1 MDVFKSSV
9 TQSLIWIGTYQQ
21 PLKLGFAFAATF
33 FFSKAADLRLAVEDK
48 WNYLH
53 ALRIMN
59 SDNLAQMHLTADVLK
74 RARTD
79 NNPLACYGLDKEDQD
94 NIL

>member
-1 MDVFKSSV
+1 
-9 TQSLIWIGTYQQ
+9 
-21 PLKLGFAFAATF
+21 
-33 FFSKAADLRLAVEDK
+33 VEDK